1 MNFTKY
7 KRALIY
13 FAVYCIFWIAISISL
28 SLLTGKGEDLT
39 KFIPISDM
47 GIETAL
53 IAIVLLPLS
62 SIIGL
67 FIGGYGFSPLFL
79 YLHKR
84 IFKSKAEYGIYYR
97 PEFKKFKFFSSG
109 LFSALMAINFSL
121 FLLNPGIVSLSIG
134 SIPDSQDDYAKT
146 FVVLL
151 VVTFLIATILFSTTW
166 FIKDSGILYSNK
178 NHLNKTN
185 NPPEIRSIGRWYGQ
199 FLKGY
204 AGFSVIFSYFEFI
217 TIFLVETAGIG
228 NLFPILLAIFIPF
241 PFFMIIPYIPT
252 LIISDV
258 IEQHR
263 NNYIRKYARKLGI
276 TKPVEITFELGV

>member
-1 MNFTKY
+1 MKIIKY

-13 FAVYCIFWIAISISL
+13 FAIYCIFWIGISIAL
-28 SLLTGKGEDLT
+28 SLLTGKGDDLT
-39 KFIPISDM
+39 KFLPISDM
-47 GIETAL
+47 GIETAV

-62 SIIGL
+62 SLIGL
-67 FIGGYGFSPLFL
+67 FIGFYGFSPLFL
-79 YLHKR
+79 YIHKR
-84 IFKSKAEYGIYYR
+84 IFRSKAEYGIYNR

-121 FLLNPGIVSLSIG
+121 FLLTPGIVSLSVG
-134 SIPDSQDDYAKT
+134 GTPDSQDDYAKT

-151 VVTFLIATILFSTTW
+151 VVTFVIATILFSTTW

-178 NHLNKTN
+178 NHLDKTN

-204 AGFSVIFSYFEFI
+204 AGVSVIFSYFEFI
-217 TIFLVETAGIG
+217 AIFLVETAGIG
-228 NLFPILLAIFIPF
+228 DLFPILLAIFIPF

-258 IEQHR
+258 IKEHR
-263 NNYIRKYARKLGI
+263 NNYIRNYARKLGI
-276 TKPVEITFELGV
+276 IKPVEITFDLGV